1 MEARMVSGFWAKS
14 SADGTGY
21 PLLAHA
27 LDAAGVAY
35 AVLST
40 LPQDDLERLAQ
51 RCQVPPAELRDQL
64 AFWIGLHDLGK
75 ATPGFA
81 AQWQPGKQ
89 ALEAEGLR
97 FPRGGAPS
105 RHDLATAG
113 LLLSELA
120 PFLELD
126 RRTAMPLARCLGAH
140 HGRVPSMRAIQRG
153 FRPDDG
159 HWQAAR
165 TALLITYRRL
175 LGSPQPQVPRLDLPA
190 FAWLAGLTTFCDWLA
205 SDEQT
210 FREEGEAYEDPARLA
225 RAQEQARARLAAL
238 GWQAEAALQDKEA
251 DLDTLISRMVGE
263 PVPARPLQRLGIDL
277 LEQASAPPLVLV
289 EAPMGEGKT
298 ELAFAAYLKL
308 RARWGHRGA
317 YIALPTQAT
326 GRSMFQRTRAFLE
339 AFVAPAQTVDLQLAQ
354 SGAHPQLRAVDEDA
368 TATVRSAAWFA
379 RPKRALLSP
388 HGVGTIDQALLGVLG
403 VRHHFLRL
411 FGLAH
416 KVVILDEVHAYDLYT
431 YGLLETLVR
440 WLRELGASVILM
452 SATLPPVRRR
462 QLLKVWNEEADET
475 PPPRYP
481 RITVADGEQVRGE
494 RLPARSQEPV
504 ALEDVEATPEAI
516 AEAALART
524 QEGGCLG
531 VIANTVGR
539 AQRIYQ
545 HLRRER
551 PADELLL
558 FHARFPAALRSARE
572 QQTLAAL
579 GKEGERPRRLI
590 LVATQVVEQSLDI
603 DLDGLISDLAPVDL
617 LLQRLGRM
625 HRHERERPAGFT
637 TPRLTVAGLAAESLP
652 PVASTAW
659 EAIYDPDVLYR
670 SWLALRHRRE
680 IQLPEDLDLLVGT
693 VYDGQLDD
701 FDQTGLTEEA
711 VATLQEAERQGVEA
725 REDLARRA
733 RRAAIDPSTPLER
746 AWGIELAD
754 EDDPSS
760 EASRVL
766 AATRLGPPSAEV
778 ALVHAR
784 GDGYAP
790 TPEGEPLA
798 WEERPD
804 AATAQQLLDRQLRLS
819 QPAIVRAL
827 PEPPAGWQRHPA
839 LAHLRPVVM
848 ESGAAEVGGWTLRL
862 DAELGL
868 TMERH
873 G

>member
-1 MEARMVSGFWAKS
+1 MRNQDVLWAKS
-14 SADGTGY
+14 SPDGTGY

-27 LDAAGVAY
+27 VDAAGVAQ
-35 AVLST
+35 AVLDV
-40 LPQDDLERLAQ
+40 LPPGELDRMAR
-51 RCQVPPAELRDQL
+51 RCSVSVEALRNQL
-64 AFWIGLHDLGK
+64 SFWIGLHDLGK

-120 PFLELD
+120 PSLKLD
-126 RRTAMPLARCLGAH
+126 QRTVMPLARCLGAH
-140 HGRVPSMRAIQRG
+140 HGRVPSLRAIQRG
-153 FRPDDG
+153 YRPDDG
-159 HWQAAR
+159 RWRAAR
-165 TALLITYRRL
+165 TALLAAYRRL
-175 LGSPQPQVPRLDLPA
+175 LDCPQPQAPHLDLPA

-205 SDEQT
+205 SDAQT
-210 FREEGEAYEDPARLA
+210 FREGGEAYEDPARLA
-225 RAQEQARARLAAL
+225 RAQQQARERLTAL
-238 GWQAEAALQDKEA
+238 GWQTETALQGMDA
-251 DLDTLISRMVGE
+251 DLDALVTRMVGE
-263 PVPARPLQRLGIDL
+263 PVSARPLQAQGIAL
-277 LEQASAPPLVLV
+277 LEQASAPPLMLV

-326 GRSMFQRTRAFLE
+326 GRSMFHRTRAFLE
-339 AFVAPAQTVDLQLAQ
+339 AFVAPAETVDLQLAQ
-354 SGAHPQLRAVDEDA
+354 SGGAAPQLRAVDENA
-368 TATVRSAAWFA
+368 TETVRSAAWFA

-416 KVVILDEVHAYDLYT
+416 KVVVLDEVHAYDLYT

-452 SATLPPVRRR
+452 SATLPPARRR
-462 QLLKVWNEEADET
+462 RLLAIWNGATDET
-475 PPPRYP
+475 ASPFYP
-481 RITVADGEQVRGE
+481 RVTVADGEQVRGKT
-494 RLPARSQEPV
+494 LPARSQDPV
-504 ALEDVEATPEAI
+504 SLEAVAASPEAI

-545 HLRRER
+545 HLRQER
-551 PADELLL
+551 AADELLL
-558 FHARFPAALRSARE
+558 FHARFPAADRSARE
-572 QQTLAAL
+572 QQTLATL
-579 GKEGERPRRLI
+579 GKGGERPRRLI

-625 HRHERERPAGFT
+625 HRHERERPAGFA
-637 TPRLTVAGLAAESLP
+637 TPRLAVAGLAAEALP
-652 PVASTAW
+652 PVTSTAW
-659 EAIYDPDVLYR
+659 GYVYDPDVLYR
-670 SWLALRHRRE
+670 SWLALRHRHE
-680 IQLPEDLDLLVGT
+680 IQLPEDLDPLVAA
-693 VYDGQLDD
+693 VYDSELDD
-701 FDQTGLTEEA
+701 FDLAGLDDDA
-711 VATLQEAERQGVEA
+711 LATLKEAERKGQEA
-725 REDLARRA
+725 REELERRA
-733 RRAAIDPSTPLER
+733 RRAAIDPSSPLER
-746 AWGIELAD
+746 AWGVELAE

-778 ALVHAR
+778 VLVHVR
-784 GDGYAP
+784 GEGYAP
-790 TPEGEPLA
+790 TPEGAPRS
-798 WEERPD
+798 WDERPD

-827 PEPPAGWQRHPA
+827 PEPPPGWQRHAA
-839 LAHLRPVVM
+839 LAHLHPVVL
-848 ESGAAEVGGWTLRL
+848 ESGEAGIGGWTLRL

-868 TMERH
+868 TMERRA
-873 G
+873 